1 MPRLRPTLSRFGR
14 VRGVAA
20 GPPGRGGVRA
30 RSCRTDQ
37 GPTHADRRAFVWFE
51 SLVYDNFH
59 YMPVMRPSEVS
70 VYFVRLYFAF
80 PALDSVRPVTAKQSA
95 ALAAERQASGSPPDA
110 VKIDGHAAQL
120 RLTG

>member
-20 GPPGRGGVRA
+20 GPRSRG
-30 RSCRTDQ
+30 SCGPADRPRTE
-37 GPTHADRRAFVWFE
+37 THADRRAFVWFE
-51 SLVYDNFH
+51 SLVYDNFR

>member
-1 MPRLRPTLSRFGR
+1 MVRGAARSGVRPLRLRGRSGR
-14 VRGVAA
+14 VR
-20 GPPGRGGVRA
+20 
-30 RSCRTDQ
+30 TD
-37 GPTHADRRAFVWFE
+37 PRPRRAFVWFE
-51 SLVYDNFH
+51 SSVYDNFR
-59 YMPVMRPSEVS
+59 YMQPSEVS

>member
-1 MPRLRPTLSRFGR
+1 MRGPADRPRTE
-14 VRGVAA
+14 
-20 GPPGRGGVRA
+20 
-30 RSCRTDQ
+30 
-37 GPTHADRRAFVWFE
+37 THADRRAFVWFE
-51 SLVYDNFH
+51 SLVYDNFR
-59 YMPVMRPSEVS
+59 YMPVMRPSELS

>member
-1 MPRLRPTLSRFGR
+1 MSSCRGHTPQGSICRRWCGRRGSLRPPRPGSGR
-14 VRGVAA
+14 VR
-20 GPPGRGGVRA
+20 
-30 RSCRTDQ
+30 TD
-37 GPTHADRRAFVWFE
+37 PRPRRAFVWFE
-51 SLVYDNFH
+51 SSVYDNFR
-59 YMPVMRPSEVS
+59 YMQPSEVS

>member
-51 SLVYDNFH
+51 SSVYDNFR
-59 YMPVMRPSEVS
+59 YMQPSEVS

>member
-1 MPRLRPTLSRFGR
+1 MLDLISESLGR
-14 VRGVAA
+14 VSGVAA
-20 GPPGRGGVRA
+20 PVG
-30 RSCRTDQ
+30 SCPVLRTD
-37 GPTHADRRAFVWFE
+37 PRRAFVWFE
-51 SLVYDNFH
+51 SLVYDNFR
-59 YMPVMRPSEVS
+59 YMPVMRPSELS